1 LLKRVKLAISM
12 SSEHYAR
19 LASKP
24 IYFFV
29 CQGDKLDSREQG
41 CLANCQDRFLDVR
54 EQVGKALE
62 KRQEM

>member
-1 LLKRVKLAISM
+1 M